1 MENTLK
7 YADTSEKTRSKAST
21 QARPARGR
29 DVGKR
34 LCLVRKKFNM
44 SKKEMAEKFR
54 ISSTY
59 LSELETGKKIPD
71 GPLLV
76 AIESVLM
83 VDRRWLLTGKGEM
96 PASPN
101 NASDKIT
108 DESAAVV
115 ELLRGYKTLS
125 LKGKRK
131 LLLILEMLALAE
143 RKTHSA

>member
-1 MENTLK
+1 
-7 YADTSEKTRSKAST
+7 
-21 QARPARGR
+21 
-29 DVGKR
+29 
-34 LCLVRKKFNM
+34 M

-101 NASDKIT
+101 NASDKIIN
-108 DESAAVV
+108 ESAAVV

-125 LKGKRK
+125 LEGKRK
-131 LLLILEMLALAE
+131 LLLVLGNARSG
-143 RKTHSA
+143 RKKNP